1 MVTPLTC
8 LLDLNGYGEE
18 IRDPER
24 ISSQWFDYKITPM
37 ATNLQF
43 VFYRNKANDVLVKVL
58 LNENEATLPIKA
70 FKGPYYRWTDVRA
83 YMNNIVGK
91 IIKK

>member
-1 MVTPLTC
+1 M
-8 LLDLNGYGEE
+8 
-18 IRDPER
+18 
-24 ISSQWFDYKITPM
+24 FYKDAKHP
-37 ATNLQF
+37 
-43 VFYRNKANDVLVKVL
+43 KKDVLVKVL

-83 YMNNIVGK
+83 YMNNILGK